1 MGRQRYRFPYTEFL
15 LLPSDTSVCV
25 DQVRVVRDNGVAA
38 VLGDNADRYDNGK
51 PPAITLGL
59 EEVHVVSGRV
69 NLLLYPE
76 SFPDFAVLEL
86 DGQVVFVAVG
96 VPFG

>member
-1 MGRQRYRFPYTEFL
+1 L
-15 LLPSDTSVCV
+15 LLPSDTSVCI

-38 VLGDNADRYDNGK
+38 VLGNDADGYNNGK
-51 PPAITLGL
+51 PPAITLGP
-59 EEVHVVSGRV
+59 EEVHVVSGLV

-76 SFPDFAVLEL
+76 SFLDFAVLEL
-86 DGQVVFVAVG
+86 DGQIILVAVG